1 MLGHAAHTPRFQHP
15 PQRDLGVDHDG
26 LIAPAMGP
34 TRLAFGSGARMRKSA
49 VIGGMLA
56 AMLAGLIARADEA
69 PPAAAVQP
77 PAPAVQPPLPPV
89 QSPPSAA
96 VQPPPPAAAPPP
108 PPAAAPP
115 PAPAPVQSVAPGDA
129 EAVLGQR
136 VTDPEGKDIGR
147 LVDVLVDA
155 NGQPQAAV
163 IDFGGFMGVGNRK
176 IAVVWS
182 SLRFNPGDA
191 KRKVALEMTPDQI
204 KTAPEFRDP
213 TKAAPVVTPDSAS
226 SPPAPPSPSP
236 SSPSPS
242 SSDSAGPSSPGASS
256 R

>member
-1 MLGHAAHTPRFQHP
+1 
-15 PQRDLGVDHDG
+15 
-26 LIAPAMGP
+26 
-34 TRLAFGSGARMRKSA
+34 
-49 VIGGMLA
+49 
-56 AMLAGLIARADEA
+56 MLAGLMTRADEG
-69 PPAAAVQP
+69 
-77 PAPAVQPPLPPV
+77 
-89 QSPPSAA
+89 PPSAA
-96 VQPPPPAAAPPP
+96 PQPPSPEAGQPPPPPPPVQPPPTAAVS
-108 PPAAAPP
+108 P

-136 VTDPEGKDIGR
+136 VTDPDGKDIGR

-182 SLRFNPGDA
+182 ALRFNPGDA

-226 SPPAPPSPSP
+226 APPGPPSPSP
-236 SSPSPS
+236 SSS
-242 SSDSAGPSSPGASS
+242 GPSSPSAASAGASS

>member
-1 MLGHAAHTPRFQHP
+1 
-15 PQRDLGVDHDG
+15 
-26 LIAPAMGP
+26 
-34 TRLAFGSGARMRKSA
+34 
-49 VIGGMLA
+49 
-56 AMLAGLIARADEA
+56 MLAGLMTRADEA
-69 PPAAAVQP
+69 PPSAAPQP
-77 PAPAVQPPLPPV
+77 PPPEAGQPPPP
-89 QSPPSAA
+89 PP
-96 VQPPPPAAAPPP
+96 VQPPPTAAVS
-108 PPAAAPP
+108 P

-136 VTDPEGKDIGR
+136 VTDPDGKDIGR

-182 SLRFNPGDA
+182 ALRFNPGDA

-226 SPPAPPSPSP
+226 APPGPPSPSP
-236 SSPSPS
+236 SSS
-242 SSDSAGPSSPGASS
+242 GPSSPSAASAGASS

>member
-1 MLGHAAHTPRFQHP
+1 
-15 PQRDLGVDHDG
+15 
-26 LIAPAMGP
+26 
-34 TRLAFGSGARMRKSA
+34 MRKSA
-49 VIGGMLA
+49 VIGGILA
-56 AMLAGLIARADEA
+56 AMLAVLITRADEA
-69 PPAAAVQP
+69 PPAAAPQP
-77 PAPAVQPPLPPV
+77 PPPP
-89 QSPPSAA
+89 
-96 VQPPPPAAAPPP
+96 VQPPPPAAAPPSA
-108 PPAAAPP
+108 PAA
-115 PAPAPVQSVAPGDA
+115 VQSVPPGDA

-136 VTDPEGKDIGR
+136 VTDPDGKDIGR

-176 IAVVWS
+176 IAVAWS
-182 SLRFNPGDA
+182 SLRFNPGDP

-226 SPPAPPSPSP
+226 APPAPPSPAP
-236 SSPSPS
+236 PSPS
-242 SSDSAGPSSPGASS
+242 ASSAGASS

>member
-1 MLGHAAHTPRFQHP
+1 
-15 PQRDLGVDHDG
+15 
-26 LIAPAMGP
+26 
-34 TRLAFGSGARMRKSA
+34 MRKSA

-56 AMLAGLIARADEA
+56 AIWAGLIARADEA
-69 PPAAAVQP
+69 PPAAAP
-77 PAPAVQPPLPPV
+77 
-89 QSPPSAA
+89 
-96 VQPPPPAAAPPP
+96 QPPPPAAAPAP
-108 PPAAAPP
+108 PPAVQASPPAAPPP

-129 EAVLGQR
+129 EAILGQR
-136 VTDPEGKDIGR
+136 VTDPDGKDIGR
-147 LVDVLVDA
+147 LVDVLVGA

-182 SLRFNPGDA
+182 ALRFNPGDA

-226 SPPAPPSPSP
+226 APPGPPSPSP
-236 SSPSPS
+236 SSPS
-242 SSDSAGPSSPGASS
+242 GSSPSASS

>member
-1 MLGHAAHTPRFQHP
+1 
-15 PQRDLGVDHDG
+15 
-26 LIAPAMGP
+26 
-34 TRLAFGSGARMRKSA
+34 
-49 VIGGMLA
+49 
-56 AMLAGLIARADEA
+56 MLAGLIARADEA

-77 PAPAVQPPLPPV
+77 PPPDSVQPPPAVQP
-89 QSPPSAA
+89 A
-96 VQPPPPAAAPPP
+96 

-136 VTDPEGKDIGR
+136 VTDPDGKDIGR

-182 SLRFNPGDA
+182 ALRFNPGDA
-191 KRKVALEMTPDQI
+191 KHKVALEMTPDQI

-213 TKAAPVVTPDSAS
+213 TKAAPVVTPDSS
-226 SPPAPPSPSP
+226 SPPAP
-236 SSPSPS
+236 SSPSAS
-242 SSDSAGPSSPGASS
+242 SAGASS

>member
-1 MLGHAAHTPRFQHP
+1 ME
-15 PQRDLGVDHDG
+15 
-26 LIAPAMGP
+26 P
-34 TRLAFGSGARMRKSA
+34 TRLAFGLGARMRKSA

-56 AMLAGLIARADEA
+56 AMWAGLIARADEA

-77 PAPAVQPPLPPV
+77 PPEAVQPPPPPVQPTPPVQPPPAAAVQPPLPP
-89 QSPPSAA
+89 
-96 VQPPPPAAAPPP
+96 VQPPPPAAAPPSSA
-108 PPAAAPP
+108 PAA
-115 PAPAPVQSVAPGDA
+115 VQSVPPGDA
-129 EAVLGQR
+129 EAILGQR
-136 VTDPEGKDIGR
+136 VTDPDGKDIGR

-213 TKAAPVVTPDSAS
+213 TKAAPVVTPNSSSA
-226 SPPAPPSPSP
+226 PPGPPSPSP
-236 SSPSPS
+236 SSSGPS
-242 SSDSAGPSSPGASS
+242 GPSSPGASS

>member
-1 MLGHAAHTPRFQHP
+1 M
-15 PQRDLGVDHDG
+15 V
-26 LIAPAMGP
+26 
-34 TRLAFGSGARMRKSA
+34 
-49 VIGGMLA
+49 
-56 AMLAGLIARADEA
+56 AGLMTRADEA
-69 PPAAAVQP
+69 PPSAAPQP
-77 PAPAVQPPLPPV
+77 PPPEAGQPPPL
-89 QSPPSAA
+89 S
-96 VQPPPPAAAPPP
+96 VQPPPP
-108 PPAAAPP
+108 AAPP

-129 EAVLGQR
+129 EAILGQR
-136 VTDPEGKDIGR
+136 VTDPDGKDIGR

-213 TKAAPVVTPDSAS
+213 TKAAPVVTPDSS
-226 SPPAPPSPSP
+226 SAPPGPPSPG
-236 SSPSPS
+236 PS
-242 SSDSAGPSSPGASS
+242 SSGPSGPSSPGASS

>member
-1 MLGHAAHTPRFQHP
+1 
-15 PQRDLGVDHDG
+15 
-26 LIAPAMGP
+26 
-34 TRLAFGSGARMRKSA
+34 
-49 VIGGMLA
+49 MLA
-56 AMLAGLIARADEA
+56 AMLAGLMTRADE
-69 PPAAAVQP
+69 PPPSPAQQP
-77 PAPAVQPPLPPV
+77 PPPEAGQPPPP
-89 QSPPSAA
+89 A
-96 VQPPPPAAAPPP
+96 VQPPPPAAP
-108 PPAAAPP
+108 PPAS
-115 PAPAPVQSVAPGDA
+115 APAAVLSVPPGDA

-136 VTDPEGKDIGR
+136 VTDPDGKDIGR

-182 SLRFNPGDA
+182 ALRFSPGDA

-213 TKAAPVVTPDSAS
+213 TKAAPVVTPGDSAS
-226 SPPAPPSPSP
+226 SPPGPPSPSP
-236 SSPSPS
+236 SSS
-242 SSDSAGPSSPGASS
+242 GPSSPSPPAASS

>member
-1 MLGHAAHTPRFQHP
+1 
-15 PQRDLGVDHDG
+15 
-26 LIAPAMGP
+26 
-34 TRLAFGSGARMRKSA
+34 MRKSA

-77 PAPAVQPPLPPV
+77 PSQEAVQPRPP
-89 QSPPSAA
+89 A
-96 VQPPPPAAAPPP
+96 VPPPAPAAAPP
-108 PPAAAPP
+108 
-115 PAPAPVQSVAPGDA
+115 APAVVQSVPPGDA
-129 EAVLGQR
+129 AAVLGQR
-136 VTDPEGKDIGR
+136 VTDPDGKDIGR

-182 SLRFNPGDA
+182 ALRFTPGDP
-191 KRKVALEMTPDQI
+191 KHKVTLEMTPDQI

-226 SPPAPPSPSP
+226 VPPSPPSPSSPPSGP

-242 SSDSAGPSSPGASS
+242 SAGASS
-256 R
+256 H

>member
-1 MLGHAAHTPRFQHP
+1 ML
-15 PQRDLGVDHDG
+15 V
-26 LIAPAMGP
+26 
-34 TRLAFGSGARMRKSA
+34 
-49 VIGGMLA
+49 V
-56 AMLAGLIARADEA
+56 LIARADEA
-69 PPAAAVQP
+69 PSAAAPQP
-77 PAPAVQPPLPPV
+77 PPPEAGQPPQP
-89 QSPPSAA
+89 A
-96 VQPPPPAAAPPP
+96 VQPPPPAAP
-108 PPAAAPP
+108 PPAAATPP
-115 PAPAPVQSVAPGDA
+115 PAPAPVLSVPPGDA

-136 VTDPEGKDIGR
+136 VTDPDGKDIGR

-176 IAVVWS
+176 IAVAWS
-182 SLRFNPGDA
+182 ALRFNPGDA

-226 SPPAPPSPSP
+226 APPGPPSPSP
-236 SSPSPS
+236 SPS
-242 SSDSAGPSSPGASS
+242 GPSSPGASS